1 MKTFAIVVV
10 LGAVLVA
17 GLALTSRADDGTV
30 LVTQGPYES
39 RGGYRDGEFYVTPTG
54 IPGFQD
60 GVPIG
65 AFCME
70 ITEGISAGNTYNAAV
85 NTVAVKGSATV
96 SDPLGPK
103 TAWLYDQF
111 VTGAIVLDT
120 GAKAT
125 DFQYAIWKL
134 EDEDTQAPAEWAT
147 ITWTSAAEAYYQ
159 MALASPWTDIHN
171 VRVLNLTTRNNGEPA
186 QDLIVPEPATMALLA
201 FGCAA
206 MVVRRRR
213 K

>member
-1 MKTFAIVVV
+1 MKAFAGLVV
-10 LGAVLVA
+10 LGGVLVA
-17 GLALTSRADDGTV
+17 GLALSSSADEGTI
-30 LVTQGPYES
+30 LVAQGPYES

-54 IPGFQD
+54 IPGWLD

-65 AFCME
+65 AFCAEM
-70 ITEGISAGNTYNAAV
+70 TEGMTVGVTYNAVV
-85 NTVAVKGSATV
+85 NTVAIKGSAPV

-103 TAWLYDQF
+103 TAWLYHQF
-111 VTGAIVLDT
+111 QTGAIVLDT

-147 ITWTSAAEAYYQ
+147 IIWTPAAEAYYQ
-159 MALASPWTDIHN
+159 MALASTWTDIGN
-171 VRVLNLTTRNNGEPA
+171 VRVLNLTTPDGKPI
-186 QDLIVPEPATMALLA
+186 QDLIVPEPATVALLA
-201 FGCAA
+201 FGCAV
-206 MVVRRRR
+206 MLGRRRR